1 MTDESYLRGLS
12 DEKLYL
18 EYSTWITHKGKRSWN
33 SRIMEEL
40 RRRGRI
46 RRAKEFHELRMRGI
60 ENFGKIMH
68 SAFR

>member
-18 EYSTWITHKGKRSWN
+18 EYSTWITHKGKRSWD

-46 RRAKEFHELRMRGI
+46 RRAKEFHEY
-60 ENFGKIMH
+60 
-68 SAFR
+68 